1 MLSRI
6 VRVLS
11 IVPNQNNMAT
21 FSRRRGKTEEVS
33 GKTEENEKVIKS
45 ASKSSQKR
53 KHVVITYDSETE
65 EPNDAED
72 AKIAKWE
79 PKHWRE
85 VVDNIREM
93 RKKKDAP
100 VDEMGCDQCHDKD
113 APPEVQRYQSLIS
126 LMLSSQTK
134 DQITFAAM
142 QKLREHG
149 LSIDKIMETKESKIG
164 ELIYP
169 VSYWKTK
176 AKHIKLTTAL
186 LKDKFEG
193 DIPKSV
199 KELCSLPGVGPKM
212 AHLCMKSAWNIV
224 SGIGVDTHVHRISNR
239 LKWVKKPTK
248 KPEDTRVALESWLPR
263 DLWDEVNHLL
273 VGFGQQTCLPVKPL
287 CGSCLNKS
295 LCPFGRS
302 VKA

>member
-1 MLSRI
+1 
-6 VRVLS
+6 
-11 IVPNQNNMAT
+11 MAT

-33 GKTEENEKVIKS
+33 GKTEENEKVLKS
-45 ASKSSQKR
+45 ASKSSPQKR
-53 KHVVITYDSETE
+53 KHVVITYDSESE
-65 EPNDAED
+65 DPNDAED

-100 VDEMGCDQCHDKD
+100 VDDMGCDQCHDKD

-169 VSYWKTK
+169 VSFW
-176 AKHIKLTTAL
+176 
-186 LKDKFEG
+186 
-193 DIPKSV
+193 
-199 KELCSLPGVGPKM
+199 
-212 AHLCMKSAWNIV
+212 
-224 SGIGVDTHVHRISNR
+224 
-239 LKWVKKPTK
+239 KKPTK

-273 VGFGQQTCLPVKPL
+273 VGFGQQTCLP
-287 CGSCLNKS
+287 
-295 LCPFGRS
+295 
-302 VKA
+302 